1 MFEAKIQ
8 KHYIF
13 SRLRNT
19 LCASGPLGQLS
30 LLFDAS
36 EFRCLLDLMFQV
48 VFTRVFR
55 QTLANSWFFATSNEM
70 INRLTKR
77 IMGSLFA
84 RHEEIIVVLEA
95 HVLRSVF
102 K

>member
-1 MFEAKIQ
+1 M
-8 KHYIF
+8 
-13 SRLRNT
+13 

-36 EFRCLLDLMFQV
+36 KFRCLLDLMFPV

-55 QTLANSWFFATSNEM
+55 QTLVNSWFFSMSNEM
-70 INRLTKR
+70 INRLTKS

-84 RHEEIIVVLEA
+84 RREEITVVLET
-95 HVLRSVF
+95 HVVRSVF
-102 K
+102 QVMIFLWQRLQEWNG